1 MPQVGRG
8 SMTDNVDKQHTG
20 IFFSTARQDYVV
32 LWEGREVCRY
42 ESIDDFVEAHQKGL
56 LALEENQADL
66 LSEYYRSIGI
76 STGRNPD

>member
-1 MPQVGRG
+1 
-8 SMTDNVDKQHTG
+8 MTDNVDKQRTG
-20 IFFSTARQDYVV
+20 VFFSKARQDYVV

-56 LALEENQADL
+56 QALEENQADL

>member
-8 SMTDNVDKQHTG
+8 SMTDNVDKQRTG
-20 IFFSTARQDYVV
+20 IFFSKARQDYVV